1 MKRTI
6 KKRLYQAASAAL
18 IASILSLNM
27 AVCTLAGPPA
37 IDTDEALYVNLDY
50 YGQQTDISIVKG
62 CNLNGIRTFTDYG
75 TYKNVINMSNYAEP
89 VMTGDGVS
97 FTLPEDTKERFYYE
111 CELENNSITLPWD
124 FDISYRL
131 NGIPIE
137 AQKLVG
143 ANGLVEIDV
152 TCIPNASASEYYRNN
167 MLLQVGTMVNM
178 EDVNSIQAP
187 GSQTQSLGTYKVIIF
202 AAVPGEEA
210 TFHMEIGTS
219 SFESMGI
226 IMMMM
231 PGTLDQMKE
240 IKDLKEMRET
250 VGDSSDELIDGM
262 NEILDKLDRI
272 TSGMSTTQEG
282 LRELKKAKEN
292 LDRARDDIYWNTDM
306 GLDELDAL
314 SSKIGELAPDINNS
328 QETLNQVS
336 RDLNRMVDTL
346 ADSSDH
352 FIGLS
357 GEFGDLKENLEELR
371 RRIKDSDLQDI
382 GDLLAVINGQLAALD
397 AALGGLGGTVFLEN
411 DLPVEE
417 EEIRDSIEELQGVSD
432 DLLDQLDGII
442 SEEELESLKNQLGS
456 LDSAAVAGNYSQLAD
471 IAGSLRT
478 AVTKARAVIQSLQEV
493 FGNVST
499 DSILADGQ
507 HVARRLEAILSDVDS
522 LITDIYSLN
531 RTVNENRDSFN
542 LMLDH
547 ASETAGLLSG
557 STNSLVQTLRVVQ
570 QTSKNNRE
578 ALENGTQKTLD
589 GLIDVFEK
597 ATQESSTGKLKSAN
611 ESIKNSVKEELDKV
625 EGDTNLLNLD
635 AEQEKIS
642 FTSLRNPAPAS
653 IQIVLRTQEISQES
667 IHTNAVDIEPVAK
680 DVGIWN
686 RIMNV
691 LMKIWDGIKGIFS

>member
-1 MKRTI
+1 MKRKN
-6 KKRLYQAASAAL
+6 KKKLYRLTSAAL
-18 IASILSLNM
+18 ITSTLSLGI
-27 AVCTLAGPPA
+27 ASSALAGPPA

-50 YGQQTDISIVKG
+50 YGQQTDLSIVKG

-75 TYKNVINMSNYAEP
+75 TYQHVVNMSNYAEP
-89 VMTGDGVS
+89 QMTEEGVS
-97 FTLPEDTKERFYYE
+97 WKLPEDSKERFYYE
-111 CELENNSITLPWD
+111 CELENGSIALPWD

-152 TCIPNASASEYYRNN
+152 TCIPNSNASEYYKNN

-219 SFESMGI
+219 NFESMGI

-240 IKDLKEMRET
+240 IKDLKQMRDT
-250 VGDSSDELIDGM
+250 VGDSSDELLDGM
-262 NEILDKLDRI
+262 NEILDKLDQI
-272 TSGMSTTQEG
+272 TNGMTTTQAG
-282 LRELKKAKEN
+282 LKELKQAKAN
-292 LDRARDDIYWNTDM
+292 LDRARDDIYWNADM
-306 GLDELDAL
+306 GLDELEAL

-371 RRIKDSDLQDI
+371 RRLKDSDLQNI
-382 GDLLAVINGQLAALD
+382 GDLLDTINGQLVALD
-397 AALGGLGGTVFLEN
+397 AVLGGLGGIVFLEN
-411 DLPVEE
+411 DLPVDDED
-417 EEIRDSIEELQGVSD
+417 IQASIEELHDISGG
-432 DLLDQLDGII
+432 LLDQLDGII
-442 SEEELESLKNQLGS
+442 SEEELEALKNQLNS
-456 LDSAAVAGNYSQLAD
+456 MDAAAVTGNYSQLAE
-471 IAGSLRT
+471 IAQSLRAAVSKARTVIGSL
-478 AVTKARAVIQSLQEV
+478 KEV
-493 FGNVST
+493 FGNIST
-499 DSILADGQ
+499 DNILADGQ
-507 HVARRLEAILSDVDS
+507 HVARRLEAIMSDVDS
-522 LITDIYSLN
+522 LISDIYSLN
-531 RTVNENRDSFN
+531 RTINENRDSFQE
-542 LMLDH
+542 MLDH

-557 STNSLVQTLRVVQ
+557 STSSLVNVLRVVQ

-597 ATQESSTGKLKSAN
+597 ATESSASGRLKRAN
-611 ESIKNSVKEELDKV
+611 EDIKNSVKEELDKV
-625 EGDTNLLNLD
+625 EGETNLLNLD

-642 FTSLRNPAPAS
+642 FTSLKNPAPSS

-667 IHTNAVDIEPVAK
+667 INTNAVDIEPVLE

-691 LMKIWDGIKGIFS
+691 LMKIWNGIMGIFH

>member
-1 MKRTI
+1 MKRKN
-6 KKRLYQAASAAL
+6 KKKLYRLTSAAL
-18 IASILSLNM
+18 ITSTLSLGI
-27 AVCTLAGPPA
+27 ASSALAGPPA

-50 YGQQTDISIVKG
+50 YGQQTDLSIVKG

-75 TYKNVINMSNYAEP
+75 TYQHVVNMSNYAEP
-89 VMTGDGVS
+89 QMTEEGVS
-97 FTLPEDTKERFYYE
+97 WKLPEDSKERFYYE
-111 CELENNSITLPWD
+111 CELENGSIALPWD

-152 TCIPNASASEYYRNN
+152 TCIPNSNASEYYKNN

-219 SFESMGI
+219 NFESMGI

-240 IKDLKEMRET
+240 IKDLKQMRDT
-250 VGDSSDELIDGM
+250 VGDSSDELLDGM
-262 NEILDKLDRI
+262 NEILDKLDQI
-272 TSGMSTTQEG
+272 TNGMSATQSG
-282 LRELKKAKEN
+282 LKELKQAKAN
-292 LDRARDDIYWNTDM
+292 LDRARDDIYWNADM
-306 GLDELDAL
+306 GLDELEAL

-371 RRIKDSDLQDI
+371 RRLKDSDLQDI
-382 GDLLAVINGQLAALD
+382 GDLLDTINGQLAALD
-397 AALGGLGGTVFLEN
+397 AVLGGLGGIVFLEN
-411 DLPVEE
+411 DLPVDDED
-417 EEIRDSIEELQGVSD
+417 IQDSIEELHDISGG
-432 DLLDQLDGII
+432 LLDQLDGII
-442 SEEELESLKNQLGS
+442 SEEELEALKNQLNS
-456 LDSAAVAGNYSQLAD
+456 MDAAAVTGNYSQLAE
-471 IAGSLRT
+471 IAQSLRAAVSKARTVIGSL
-478 AVTKARAVIQSLQEV
+478 KEV
-493 FGNVST
+493 FGNIST
-499 DSILADGQ
+499 DNILADGQ
-507 HVARRLEAILSDVDS
+507 HVARRLEAIMSDVDS
-522 LITDIYSLN
+522 LISDIYSLN
-531 RTVNENRDSFN
+531 RTINENHDSFQE
-542 LMLDH
+542 MLDH

-557 STNSLVQTLRVVQ
+557 STSSLVNVLRVVQ
-570 QTSKNNRE
+570 QTSKSNRE

-597 ATQESSTGKLKSAN
+597 ATGNSASGRLKRAN
-611 ESIKNSVKEELDKV
+611 EDIKNSVKEELDKV
-625 EGDTNLLNLD
+625 EGETNLLNLD

-642 FTSLRNPAPAS
+642 FTSSKNPAPSS

-667 IHTNAVDIEPVAK
+667 INTNAVDIEPVVE

-686 RIMNV
+686 RIINV
-691 LMKIWDGIKGIFS
+691 LMKIWNGIMGIFH